1 MIQEIIA
8 LTIVFFAAVY
18 AIYSIIK
25 TIRVKSSGSCG
36 DTCSCSAKDEF
47 KSKLK
52 NNVKMVPANLK
63 LKPLEN

>member
-8 LTIVFFAAVY
+8 LTIVFLAAAY
-18 AIYSIIK
+18 TIYSTVK

-47 KSKLK
+47 RKKLK
-52 NNVKMVPANLK
+52 NNTKILAGNLRVN
-63 LKPLEN
+63 PLEN